1 MGASVYPGFGSL
13 IFLNIL
19 YFYFIPLWLGNNKS
33 SSCYPVFSHLRLDF
47 FIISAW
53 RMRETCVLQPK
64 PLVSVPTQ
72 NDQKQDK
79 VLTCD
84 TILAS
89 IRALQLKYPG
99 LSKPGCDVNTRNT

>member
-1 MGASVYPGFGSL
+1 MGASVYRGLGSL

-19 YFYFIPLWLGNNKS
+19 YFYFIPLWLGNNKT
-33 SSCYPVFSHLRLDF
+33 SSCYPVFSHLSLDI

-53 RMRETCVLQPK
+53 RTRETCVLQPE

-72 NDQKQDK
+72 NNQKQDK
-79 VLTCD
+79 VLTCY

-89 IRALQLKYPG
+89 VGALQLEYPG
-99 LSKPGCDVNTRNT
+99 LSKPGCNVNMRNT